1 MICDLLM
8 VYKSSSK
15 VKPSQLRGKNK
26 EDLQKQLVDLKTEL
40 GQLRTQKVAGGA
52 AAKLTKMY
60 AITVPQLHPLTQSEL
75 CILTT
80 PLADPYSATISENP

>member
-1 MICDLLM
+1 MIYDLLM

-15 VKPSQLRGKNK
+15 VKPAQLRGKNK

-60 AITVPQLHPLTQSEL
+60 VYYNSSITVSYAIRS

-80 PLADPYSATISENP
+80 PLANPPPATISENP